1 MSMHEIPI
9 EDKEREFAAYLLT
22 NKRIIFSAPFG
33 DGKTYFLNKF
43 FEGNE
48 HFYVIK
54 LRPVNYSVA
63 ENADVFEYIKR
74 DILHQLWKDG
84 KIRENDLATTLKNML
99 SYEGIDSLLTF
110 MLSFLPHGELL
121 NKVKTIVE
129 EATQKY
135 KDNKNLFPKYEQ
147 AFEYQRG
154 GLYEHDAYTE
164 LIRKI
169 LEVVKKE
176 GKQIVLVIDDLDR
189 LDPAHLFR
197 ILNVISAHIDEEE
210 NANKFGFDNIVLA
223 MDYMTTNHIFHHF
236 YGADANY
243 EGYMSKFT
251 SAPPFYYSITQIARK
266 TLWDIISREA
276 GEGIPVKKFPNL
288 IKKIE
293 DASIRDCKK
302 CIEIQPNMLVK
313 QENKEIGGV
322 RFGTN
327 HPLLKLLLYMN
338 QLEMS
343 LKEISEDLS
352 AAHWKDAPKDY
363 LAFMAPLFCATKY
376 IVFKIDEKEYQYAF
390 ENKNQINTI
399 PHSHQVTRISNN
411 ELGYNML
418 PLTSSYRNQIP
429 QELYQIWI
437 DHVHEFDDMI
447 ITGGWQNKKT
457 ETP

>member
-1 MSMHEIPI
+1 MQEIPI
-9 EDKEREFAAYLLT
+9 TDKASEFTAYLST

-33 DGKTYFLNKF
+33 DGKTYFLKNF

-54 LRPVNYSVA
+54 LRPVNYSIA

-99 SYEGIDSLLTF
+99 SFEGIDSLLTF
-110 MLSFLPHGELL
+110 ILSFLPHGELL

-129 EATQKY
+129 EATKKY
-135 KDNKNLFPKYEQ
+135 NDNKNLFPKYEQ

-169 LEVVKKE
+169 LEVVKE
-176 GKQIVLVIDDLDR
+176 AGKQTVLIIDDLDR

-197 ILNVISAHIDEEE
+197 ILNVISAHIDEEQDV
-210 NANKFGFDNIVLA
+210 NKFGFDNIVLA
-223 MDYMTTNHIFHHF
+223 MDYIITANIFHHF
-236 YGADANY
+236 YGAEANY

-276 GEGIPVKKFPNL
+276 GESTPVKKFTHL
-288 IKKIE
+288 TKKMNA
-293 DASIRDCKK
+293 ASIRDCKK
-302 CIEIQPNMLVK
+302 CIEIQPQKLVN

-322 RFGTN
+322 RFGAN

-352 AAHWKDAPKDY
+352 AAHWKDAPKAY
-363 LAFMAPLFCATKY
+363 LSFMAPLFCATKF
-376 IVFKIDEKEYQYAF
+376 IVFKIDEQEYQYHFA
-390 ENKNQINTI
+390 EKNVIVTTTN
-399 PHSHQVTRISNN
+399 PYQVISMSPN
-411 ELGYNML
+411 ELERKTL
-418 PLTSSYRNQIP
+418 VLTSSYANQIA
-429 QELYQIWI
+429 QELYKIWI
-437 DHVHEFDDMI
+437 SNVHEFDDMI
-447 ITGGWQNKKT
+447 ITGGWRNR
-457 ETP
+457 